1 MKVLSVKNPWAYII
15 VYGFDFGL
23 ETGGFKF
30 KDVEN
35 RTWETRYR
43 GPLLIHAS
51 RSMDIYAPRDIRLL
65 GINWFDYNGY
75 IIGKVNLTDCIRG
88 SKSRWAESGLW
99 HWVLEDPRPCKPI
112 PAKGS
117 LGLWEYT
124 GEIKYE

>member
-1 MKVLSVKNPWAYII
+1 MKVLSVKNPWAYLII
-15 VYGFDFGL
+15 HCG
-23 ETGGFKF
+23 

-35 RTWETRYR
+35 RTWETKYR

-75 IIGKVNLTDCIRG
+75 IIGKVNLADCIRD
-88 SKSRWAESGLW
+88 SKSEWAEEGLW
-99 HWVLEDPRPCKPI
+99 HWVLEDPKPCAPI
-112 PAKGS
+112 PVKGS

-124 GEIKYE
+124 GEIKPCKSARR